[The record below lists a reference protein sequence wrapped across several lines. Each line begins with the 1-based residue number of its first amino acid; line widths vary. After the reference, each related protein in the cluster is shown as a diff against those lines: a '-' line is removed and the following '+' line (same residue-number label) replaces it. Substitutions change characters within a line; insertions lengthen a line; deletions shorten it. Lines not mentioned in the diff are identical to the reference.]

1 MKNLVFCGLLLLAA
15 AMPVMAAPTI
25 GDTVTVQ
32 YTNVDPRATVRI
44 YTPIHAGGVDVYAG
58 VYNLKVDGVDTPS
71 FCIDLSDDSTT
82 AAVPYS
88 VVDLWNAPDGT
99 AGPMGAAKAA
109 DLTTLLSA
117 YWGTIG
123 NDGTKA
129 AGLQLAVW
137 EIVSE
142 DSANAYSMTSGDF
155 YASNSA
161 ARTQAISYL
170 GGIGSYDGAPR
181 HYAGLTH
188 PLVTNTDPKAA
199 QYQDYVIAVPAP
211 GALLLGTMG
220 MSIVGWLRRRRL
232 V

>member
-1 MKNLVFCGLLLLAA
+1 MKKLVFCGLLLLAA

-58 VYNLKVDGVDTPS
+58 VYNLEVDGVDTPS
-71 FCIDLSDDSTT
+71 FCIDISDDSTT

-99 AGPMGAAKAA
+99 AGPMGAAKSA

-117 YWGTIG
+117 YWTTGMTGTQ
-123 NDGTKA
+123 A

-142 DSANAYSMTSGDF
+142 DSANAYSMISGDF
-155 YASNSA
+155 YASNST

-170 GGIGSYDGAPR
+170 AGFGSYAGTLQ

-188 PLVTNTDPKAA
+188 PLLNNTDPKAA

-211 GALLLGTMG
+211 GALLSGALG